1 MSLLRLAFWLGLLV
15 LLLPTDAQQQARF
28 SSFAQNAMERLTS
41 FCDRNGKT
49 CSTGSDVWS
58 TFVRKA
64 EFGMRLVGDL
74 LGAGGRRVPEPGS
87 AGPASG
93 SSPPPVAPP
102 YDRRSAGAPG
112 DALPPPDVYR
122 PPWRAPGR

>member
-28 SSFAQNAMERLTS
+28 SSFAQNAMVRLTS
-41 FCDRNGKT
+41 FCDRNGTT
-49 CSTGSDVWS
+49 CTTGSDVWS
-58 TFVRKA
+58 TFLRKA

-74 LGAGGRRVPEPGS
+74 LGAGGRGLPEPGP

-93 SSPPPVAPP
+93 SSPPPAMP
-102 YDRRSAGAPG
+102 YDKRAAGPSA
-112 DALPPPDVYR
+112 DALAPPDVYR